1 MDEFRGYF
9 SRLNS
14 NWRRDLNCT
23 DLIVICYLL
32 PVGSNQ
38 SFKNLVFQNTCGLLL
53 WHLFSSFFVSAVD
66 GPRGLF
72 YN

>member
-1 MDEFRGYF
+1 MDEFRVYF

-14 NWRRDLNCT
+14 NLGRDLNCT
-23 DLIVICYLL
+23 DLIEVLL

-38 SFKNLVFQNTCGLLL
+38 SFKNPVFQNTCGLLL

-66 GPRGLF
+66 GLRGLF